1 MRLHPSE
8 VSNASRRIAAE
19 AWTFRW
25 RVELEAE
32 KRFARM
38 ARRLAA
44 TGALPVVV
52 DLAARASKDERR
64 HAAHCADL
72 ARAFGADVPAEEIE
86 APEISPPGL
95 DERKSVL
102 YEVVA
107 ACCITETESTSVLT
121 TLLHSVRA
129 GRMRRI
135 LRELLRDEVN
145 HSRLGWAHLAHER
158 ERSEGDVL
166 FLDRMIPGMLEGS
179 VPPGL
184 FEAAPPDL
192 ESPELLACGVLPHS
206 TKRSVFTLTLLEV
219 VFPGLERLG
228 VHTGPAREWL
238 SHKVGSKEER
248 L

>member
-1 MRLHPSE
+1 MRLRPSE

-32 KRFARM
+32 IRFARM

-52 DLAARASKDERR
+52 DLAARASRDERR

-72 ARAFGADVPAEEIE
+72 ARAFGADIPAEDID
-86 APEISPPGL
+86 APEIAPPGL
-95 DERKSVL
+95 DDRRSVL
-102 YEVVA
+102 YEAVA

-158 ERSEGDVL
+158 SHGDVR
-166 FLDRMIPGMLEGS
+166 FLDRMIPAMLEGS
-179 VPPGL
+179 VTPGL
-184 FEAAPPDL
+184 FEAAPPEL
-192 ESPELLACGVLPHS
+192 EDPELLACGVLPHS

-219 VFPGLERLG
+219 VFPGLEGLG

-238 SHKVGSKEER
+238 SHKVGSKEQR

>member
-8 VSNASRRIAAE
+8 VSSPSRRIAAE

-32 KRFARM
+32 IRFARM

-72 ARAFGADVPAEEIE
+72 ARAFGAEVPAEAID

-95 DERKSVL
+95 DDRQRVL

-129 GRMRRI
+129 GKMRRV

-158 ERSEGDVL
+158 SRGDVG
-166 FLDRMIPGMLEGS
+166 FLDRMIPAMLEGS
-179 VPPGL
+179 VAPRL
-184 FEAAPPDL
+184 FEVAGPEL
-192 ESPELLACGVLPHS
+192 ESPELLACGVLPH
-206 TKRSVFTLTLLEV
+206 TMKRSVFTLTLLEV
-219 VFPGLERLG
+219 VFPGLESLG

-238 SHKVGSKEER
+238 SHKASKEQG

>member
-8 VSNASRRIAAE
+8 VSSPSRRIAAE

-32 KRFARM
+32 IRFARM

-52 DLAARASKDERR
+52 DLAVRASKDERR

-72 ARAFGADVPAEEIE
+72 ARAFGASLPAEDID
-86 APEISPPGL
+86 APEISPRGL
-95 DERKSVL
+95 DDRQSVL
-102 YEVVA
+102 YETVA

-121 TLLHSVRA
+121 TLLHSVRP
-129 GRMRRI
+129 GKMRRI

-158 ERSEGDVL
+158 SQGDVR
-166 FLDRMIPGMLEGS
+166 FLDRMIPAMLEGS
-179 VPPGL
+179 VTPGL
-184 FEAAPPDL
+184 FDAAPPEL

-238 SHKVGSKEER
+238 SHKVGSKEQR

>member
-1 MRLHPSE
+1 MRLHSSD
-8 VSNASRRIAAE
+8 VSSASRRIAAE

-32 KRFARM
+32 ARFARM
-38 ARRLAA
+38 ARRLVAI
-44 TGALPVVV
+44 GALPLVVE
-52 DLAARASKDERR
+52 LAARASRDERR

-72 ARAFGADVPAEEIE
+72 ARAFGAEVHAEDLD

-95 DERKSVL
+95 DDRQSVL

-129 GRMRRI
+129 GKMRRI

-158 ERSEGDVL
+158 SRGEVG
-166 FLDRMIPGMLEGS
+166 FLDPMIPAMLEGS
-179 VPPGL
+179 AAPRLFEVPPP
-184 FEAAPPDL
+184 EL

-206 TKRSVFTLTLLEV
+206 MKRSVFTLTLLEV
-219 VFPGLERLG
+219 IFPGLESLG

-238 SHKVGSKEER
+238 SRKAASKEQR

>member
-1 MRLHPSE
+1 MRPRPSE
-8 VSNASRRIAAE
+8 VSNASRRIAAD

-52 DLAARASKDERR
+52 DLAARASDDERR

-72 ARAFGADVPAEEIE
+72 ARAFGADIPAEDFD

-145 HSRLGWAHLAHER
+145 HSRLGWAHLAHE
-158 ERSEGDVL
+158 SSQADVR
-166 FLDRMIPGMLEGS
+166 FLDRMIPRMLEGS
-179 VPPGL
+179 VAPGL
-184 FEAAPPDL
+184 FEAAAAEL
-192 ESPELLACGVLPHS
+192 ESSELLTCGVLPHS
-206 TKRSVFTLTLLEV
+206 TKRSIFTLTLLEV

-238 SHKVGSKEER
+238 SRKLDSKEQR